1 MRRGAAA
8 LLLLAASGARAHKA
22 SDAYLVLE
30 SESKDLRGAWEVG
43 LRDLELAIGLD
54 ADGDGA
60 ITWGELRAA
69 QDRIASLLLS
79 RLDLAA
85 SGKSCVLQP
94 EGILT
99 DRRADGA
106 VAVLRFSAACSA
118 PTFRLDVDYRLLFD
132 QDPLHRGLVRLRG
145 HGKEAAAVFSPDRER
160 QTLDL
165 GGGWAQAASFLR
177 EGVAHIFSGVDH
189 VLFLLALL
197 LPAVLRREG
206 SGWRP
211 VESWRP
217 ALRETL
223 LVVSAFTA
231 AHSITLSLA
240 VLELVRLPSRWVESA
255 IALSVLLAALNN
267 LVPLFRGR
275 QWAFAFGFGLLH
287 GFGFAGA
294 LAELGLPA
302 TRLAAALVAF
312 NLGVEAG
319 QLAIVS
325 AALSLAYAVRR
336 TRAYPRLGL
345 AAGSAA
351 IAVLSATWLVERAL
365 QIHFPILRSLS

>member
-1 MRRGAAA
+1 MRRAVAA
-8 LLLLAASGARAHKA
+8 LLLLAATGARAHKA
-22 SDAYLVLE
+22 SDAFLVLE
-30 SESKDLRGAWEVG
+30 SEGKDLRGAWEVS
-43 LRDLELAIGLD
+43 LRDLELAVGLD

-69 QDRIASLLLS
+69 QGRVAALLFS

-85 SGKSCVLQP
+85 RGQKCALRP
-94 EGILT
+94 GEMLA

-106 VAVLRFSAACSA
+106 VAVLRFSAACGA
-118 PTFRLDVDYRLLFD
+118 PVSRLEVDYRLLFD
-132 QDPLHRGLVRLRG
+132 EDPLHRGLVRLRG
-145 HGKEAAAVFSPDRER
+145 GGKEAAAVFSPDHRR
-160 QTLDL
+160 QALDL

-206 SGWRP
+206 NGWRP
-211 VESWRP
+211 VESWRQ

-223 LVVSAFTA
+223 CVVTAFTA

-240 VLELVRLPSRWVESA
+240 VLEVVRLPSRWVESA

-267 LVPLFRGR
+267 LLPLFRGR

-325 AALSLAYAVRR
+325 AALSLACAVRR

-345 AAGSAA
+345 VAGSAA

-365 QIHFPILRSLS
+365 SG

>member
-1 MRRGAAA
+1 VRWAAA
-8 LLLLAASGARAHKA
+8 AFLLLATGARAHKA
-22 SDAYLVLE
+22 SDAYLTID
-30 SESKDLRGAWEVG
+30 SEGRDLRVTWEVS
-43 LRDLELAIGLD
+43 LRDLELAVGLD
-54 ADGDGA
+54 TDGDGA

-69 QDRIASLLLS
+69 QDRVAGLLLS
-79 RLDLAA
+79 SLDLSAG
-85 SGKSCVLQP
+85 GKRCALRP
-94 EGILT
+94 EAMLA

-106 VAVLRFSAACSA
+106 VAVLRFSATCGA
-118 PTFRLDVDYRLLFD
+118 PASRLEVDYRLLFD
-132 QDPLHRGLVRLRG
+132 EDSLHRGLVRLRG
-145 HGKEAAAVFSPDRER
+145 GGKEAAAVFSPDRRR

-165 GGGWAQAASFLR
+165 GGGWAQAASFFR
-177 EGVAHIFSGVDH
+177 AGVAHIFSGVDH

-197 LPAVLRREG
+197 LPAVLRREAG
-206 SGWRP
+206 GWRP
-211 VESWRP
+211 VGSWRP

-223 LVVSAFTA
+223 FVVSAFTA

-240 VLELVRLPSRWVESA
+240 VLEVVRLPSRWVESA

-287 GFGFAGA
+287 GFGFASA

-325 AALSLAYAVRR
+325 AALSLAYAVRG

-345 AAGSAA
+345 AAGSLA

-365 QIHFPILRSLS
+365 QVDFPVLRSFR